1 VPATPETAYAARGV
15 LILGRTVTRIPR
27 LTILLLLAAATAAQ
41 GQNAPVT
48 IVVDA
53 SKNRHPISPLIYG
66 VAFASAAQLS
76 DLNAPLNR
84 QGGNGT
90 TRYDWMSNSSNR
102 AADWYYE
109 SIGETSATPGEF
121 ADTFIGTS
129 NAAGAYAMV
138 TVPMIGWVARLGSG
152 RSPLASFSVAKYG
165 AQQSTDYWMPDAG
178 NGVRGDGTTVTGNDP
193 HDANQPADSAY
204 QLGWLQHVLA
214 RWGSA
219 ANGPLRYYLLD
230 NEPSIWHTT
239 HRDVHPAGANM
250 DEILTKMIDYA
261 GRVKS
266 VDPAALVVGPEE
278 WGWSG
283 YFYSGYDQQWGASHG
298 WSGPFPDRTAHGN
311 QDYIPWLL
319 DQIRM
324 NDQRNGR
331 RLLDVLSVHYYPQG
345 GEFGDDISSAMQ
357 LRRNQSTRSL
367 WDPAY
372 LDQTWIDDKVQLIPR
387 LHQWVDAYYPGTK
400 IAITEYNWG
409 AEGSINGATA
419 QADILGIFG
428 REGLDMATR
437 WTTPDADTPTYKAIR
452 MYRNYDGNHSTFGDV
467 SVSAAGT
474 DVDEV
479 APFAAV
485 RSSDNALTV
494 MIVTKTLLGDTPAAV
509 TLSNFVPAGGNVQR
523 WQLDASNTIHRL
535 SDLTLTGSSISITLP
550 RQSITLLVVPGASVT
565 VGRRRAARH

>member
-1 VPATPETAYAARGV
+1 MLATPETAYAARGV
-15 LILGRTVTRIPR
+15 LIIGENATRIPR
-27 LTILLLLAAATAAQ
+27 LTILLLLAAGTVAE
-41 GQNAPVT
+41 GQNAPV
-48 IVVDA
+48 IISVDA
-53 SKNRHPISPLIYG
+53 SKDRHPISPLIYG

-76 DLNAPLNR
+76 DLNVSLNR
-84 QGGNGT
+84 QGGNAT

-121 ADTFIGTS
+121 ADTFIGQS
-129 NAAGAYAMV
+129 ASAGAYAMV

-152 RSPLASFSVAKYG
+152 RAKLASFSVATYG
-165 AQQSTDYWMPDAG
+165 PQQSTDYWMPDAG
-178 NGVRGDGTTVTGNDP
+178 NGVRTNGTEVTGNDP

-204 QLGWLQHVLA
+204 QLGWLQHLLA

-230 NEPSIWHTT
+230 NEPSIWHAT
-239 HRDVHPAGANM
+239 HRDVHTIGANM
-250 DEILTKMIDYA
+250 DEILARMIDYA

-266 VDPAALVVGPEE
+266 VDPTALVAGPEE

-283 YFYSGYDQQWGASHG
+283 YFYSGYDQQWGAAHG
-298 WSGPFPDRTAHGN
+298 WNGPFPDRAAHSN

-345 GEFGDDISSAMQ
+345 GEFGDDVSTAMQ

-372 LDQTWIDDKVQLIPR
+372 VDPTWINEKVELIPR
-387 LHQWVDAYYPGTK
+387 LHQWVDTYYPGTK

-428 REGLDMATR
+428 REGLDLATR
-437 WTTPDADTPTYKAIR
+437 WTTPDAATPTYKAIR

-467 SVSAAGT
+467 NVSASGP
-474 DVDEV
+474 DVDRV
-479 APFAAV
+479 SSFAAV
-485 RSSDNALTV
+485 RSYDHALTI
-494 MIVTKTLLGDTPAAV
+494 MIVTKTLLGDTPATV
-509 TLSNFVPAGGNVQR
+509 TLAGFVAAGAIVQR
-523 WQLDASNTIHRL
+523 WQLDSSNSIRRL
-535 SDLTLTGSSISITLP
+535 QDLPAGSSISLTLP
-550 RQSITLLVVPGASVT
+550 QQSVTLMVVPGAEPG
-565 VGRRRAARH
+565 GRRHAARH

>member
-1 VPATPETAYAARGV
+1 VFDFGE
-15 LILGRTVTRIPR
+15 TVTRILR
-27 LTILLLLAAATAAQ
+27 LTTILLLAAVAE

-48 IVVDA
+48 ISVDA

-76 DLNAPLNR
+76 DLNVPLNR

-109 SIGETSATPGEF
+109 SIAETSATPGEF
-121 ADTFIGTS
+121 ADTFIGDS
-129 NAAGAYAMV
+129 ASSGASAMV

-152 RSPLASFSVAKYG
+152 RSNLASFSVAKYG

-178 NGVRGDGTTVTGNDP
+178 NGVRSNGTEVTGNDP

-204 QLGWLQHVLA
+204 QLGWLQHLLNK
-214 RWGSA
+214 WGSA

-230 NEPSIWHTT
+230 NEPSIWHAT
-239 HRDVHPAGANM
+239 HRDVHPTGASM
-250 DEILTKMIDYA
+250 DEILAKMIDYA

-266 VDPAALVVGPEE
+266 VDPAAQVVGPEE

-298 WSGPFPDRTAHGN
+298 WSGPLPDRTAHSN

-319 DQIRM
+319 DQLRA
-324 NDQRNGR
+324 NDQRNGL

-357 LRRNQSTRSL
+357 LRRNRSTRSL

-372 LDQTWIDDKVQLIPR
+372 IDQTWINDKVQLIPR
-387 LHQWVDAYYPGTK
+387 LHQWADTYYPGTK

-428 REGLDMATR
+428 RERLDMATR
-437 WTTPDADTPTYKAIR
+437 WTTPDAATPTYKAMK
-452 MYRNYDGNHSTFGDV
+452 MYRNYDGGHSTFGDV
-467 SVSAAGT
+467 SVSAAGP
-474 DVDEV
+474 DVDDV

-485 RSSDNALTV
+485 RTSDNALTI
-494 MIVTKTLLGDTPAAV
+494 MIVTKTLLGNTPASV
-509 TLSNFVPAGGNVQR
+509 TLTSFVPSGGSVQR
-523 WQLDASNTIHRL
+523 WQLDSANAIHRL
-535 SDLTLTGSSISITLP
+535 ADVTLSGSSISVTLP
-550 RQSITLLVVPGASVT
+550 PQSITLLVVPGASGN
-565 VGRRRAARH
+565 VGRHRAVGR